1 MMAKEK
7 GVSGFWYLLGGA
19 AAGTA
24 LGVLLAP
31 KKGSETRKDL
41 NEWSRRSGEKARIA
55 LSKIG
60 GRAAGSGV
68 RKVKEFIS

>member
-1 MMAKEK
+1 MTKEK

-19 AAGTA
+19 AVGAA
-24 LGVLLAP
+24 AGVLLAP

-55 LSKIG
+55 LSKVS
-60 GRAAGSGV
+60 GRAVESGV
-68 RKVKEFIS
+68 RKAKEFIS